1 MLNLIFRYNI
11 TTILFFS
18 SFVLHHIIFVFKLNH
33 NFSNPLIIF
42 FFFLRNNP
50 LSFIVN
56 NDTKMIVQNINQDKA
71 K

>member
-11 TTILFFS
+11 TTIFFF
-18 SFVLHHIIFVFKLNH
+18 SFVLHHIIFVFKLYH
-33 NFSNPLIIF
+33 NFSNPLSF

-56 NDTKMIVQNINQDKA
+56 NDTKMIVQNINQDKV